1 MISFRYHLVSIIAV
15 FLALAV
21 GIVVGTTALNGPVTT
36 DLRHQVNSLKGDRS
50 TLSNQV
56 KSLQGQVDDAGQ
68 FASTFGSQLVA
79 GKLKG
84 KSVLII
90 GLPGVA
96 SGMEDGIAAQ
106 ISAAGAQ
113 ITGRLNLAHDYV
125 AQSEA
130 SKITSLVTQNGLQ
143 PIGLTLTQTS
153 DARILAAETLAWVL
167 SGKGQDSDV
176 KTVLSAF
183 ANLHMLASDAS
194 GVEPASSIV
203 VIGSGTIAKDDYAA
217 GAGFDLVTALQADG
231 GKLVVAGDAGSAT
244 GSGLVALVRAGSAKS
259 SVSSVDNAD
268 TAFGQVSTVLALADA
283 ENAKIG
289 QYGTTSGADAL
300 FPSPNS

>member
-1 MISFRYHLVSIIAV
+1 VISFRYHLVSIIAV

-125 AQSEA
+125 AQSA
-130 SKITSLVTQNGLQ
+130 SKQLRPNSLNFFGTNYRKFMVSLLKAWFG
-143 PIGLTLTQTS
+143 
-153 DARILAAETLAWVL
+153 DAATKDNEFGFNFLPKPASNASWMSIYDQALRGKMEGVML
-167 SGKGQDSDV
+167 SGMTATSIGPDSNQV
-176 KTVLSAF
+176 
-183 ANLHMLASDAS
+183 
-194 GVEPASSIV
+194 
-203 VIGSGTIAKDDYAA
+203 
-217 GAGFDLVTALQADG
+217 LQALSNLKWLCVMDP
-231 GKLVVAGDAGSAT
+231 LP
-244 GSGLVALVRAGSAKS
+244 
-259 SVSSVDNAD
+259 
-268 TAFGQVSTVLALADA
+268 
-283 ENAKIG
+283 
-289 QYGTTSGADAL
+289 TTSSEFWNATSPCTRSCTIVAPCCGFL
-300 FPSPNS
+300 KRSTGGTPGRGSLRPRQRPS

>member
-50 TLSNQV
+50 TLSTQV
-56 KSLQGQVDDAGQ
+56 KTLQGQVDDAGQ

-79 GKLKG
+79 SKLKG

-106 ISAAGAQ
+106 IAAAGAQ

-125 AQSEA
+125 AQSEG
-130 SKITSLVTQNGLQ
+130 SKIATLVTDSGLH
-143 PIGLTLTQTS
+143 PVGLNLTQTS
-153 DARILAAETLAWVL
+153 DARVLGAETLAWVL
-167 SGKGQDSDV
+167 SGKSQGSDV

-183 ANLHMLASDAS
+183 ANLHMIASDAT
-194 GVEPASSIV
+194 GVEPATSIV
-203 VIGSGTIAKDDYAA
+203 VVGSGTMAKDDYAA
-217 GAGFDLVTALQADG
+217 AAGFDLVTALQADSTNI
-231 GKLVVAGDAGSAT
+231 VVAGDTGSAI

-259 SVSSVDNAD
+259 SVSTVDNAD
-268 TAFGQVSTVLALADA
+268 TAFGQVSTVLALAEA
-283 ENAKIG
+283 ENAQIG
-289 QYGTTSGADAL
+289 HYGTASGADAL
-300 FPSPNS
+300 FPSPNG